1 MEMVSLKIALLN
13 AGWKKV
19 QDVFL
24 SATCIDTLQ
33 TLDPEYAKQTDMIEL
48 ILKTIH
54 PIKIL
59 RDKKMRNTLLESL
72 SRDSAVDLARDLG
85 ISGGVSP
92 YKYMTK
98 LKFRKNSDNER
109 KLFEFFGVKW
119 EEYRTAI
126 TITNIDTAVA
136 DRPLFDH
143 QITAITELKRRLDE
157 SRVLLHMPTG
167 SGKTRTVMRVVAD
180 IFLDNRDTLIIWLA
194 YSEELCEQAI
204 EEFKEAWRYAGNSEI
219 PIYRFFGSHNTDL
232 LKFSKRGLI
241 VAGLNKM
248 YNAAKNNELFL
259 SILADRVSLVMIDEA
274 HQATA
279 KTYRFV
285 LEQLVEKHNRKLLG
299 LSATPGRTWSD
310 RKEDMELSHFFQQTK
325 VTLDVGMHPVEF
337 LIKKGFIARVNMDP
351 ISHDGRLTNDDKAK
365 IEKSLDI
372 PESVLNKLAKD
383 TRRNISIISKLEELI
398 SRGHKRVII
407 FAASI
412 NHARDIST
420 ILSARGHRSFYVDAN
435 TPRTLRDRKIAEYKE
450 NTEESMIICNFGVL
464 TTGFD
469 APRTTAV
476 IIARPTKSLVLYSQM
491 VGRAIR
497 GPRVGGSKECT
508 VVTVTDTS
516 LPGFNNI
523 INAFNNWD
531 DVW

>member
-1 MEMVSLKIALLN
+1 MPSLRIALLN

-24 SATCIDTLQ
+24 SATCIDTLR

-48 ILKTIH
+48 ILKTIT

-59 RDKKMRNTLLESL
+59 RDRKMRNTLLESL
-72 SRDSAVDLARDLG
+72 HTDSAIILAKDLG
-85 ISGGVSP
+85 MPSGVNP
-92 YKYMTK
+92 YTYITK
-98 LKFRKNSDNER
+98 LKFRKNSDNEQ
-109 KLFEFFGVKW
+109 KLFGFFGVEW
-119 EEYRTAI
+119 EEYEATV
-126 TITNIDTAVA
+126 TVSDIDTAVA
-136 DRPLFDH
+136 ARPLFDH
-143 QITAITELKRRLDE
+143 QITAIAELKRKLDE

-180 IFLDNRDTLIIWLA
+180 IFLEDRNALVIWLA

-204 EEFKEAWRYAGNSEI
+204 EEFKEAWNYAGNSEI
-219 PIYRFFGSHNTDL
+219 PIYRFFGSHKIDL
-232 LKFSKRGLI
+232 LGCSKRGLI
-241 VAGLNKM
+241 VAGLSMM
-248 YNAAKNNELFL
+248 YNAARNNVLFL
-259 SILADRVSLVMIDEA
+259 STLADRVSLVIIDEA
-274 HQATA
+274 HQAIA
-279 KTYRFV
+279 ETYRFV
-285 LEQLVEKHNRKLLG
+285 LKELVEKHNRKLLG

-310 RKEDMELSHFFQQTK
+310 RKEDMELSRFFQQTK
-325 VTLDVGMHPVEF
+325 VTLDVGMHPIEF
-337 LIKKGFIARVNMDP
+337 LIKKKFIARMNMDP
-351 ISHDGRLTNDDKAK
+351 ISHDGRLTDEDKNK

-372 PESVLNKLAKD
+372 PVSVLDKLAKD
-383 TRRNISIISKLEELI
+383 TRRNISIISKLEDLI

-435 TPRTLRDRKIAEYKE
+435 TPRTLRDRKIAEYRE
-450 NTEESMIICNFGVL
+450 NTESPMIICNFGVL

-516 LPGFNNI
+516 LPGFNSI

>member
-1 MEMVSLKIALLN
+1 MLSLKIALLN

-24 SATCIDTLQ
+24 SATCINTLR

-54 PIKIL
+54 PAKIL
-59 RDKKMRNTLLESL
+59 RDRKMRNTLLESL
-72 SRDSAVDLARDLG
+72 NRNHATVLAKDLG
-85 ISGGVSP
+85 IPSRISP
-92 YKYMTK
+92 YAYITK

-109 KLFEFFGVKW
+109 KLFEFFEVKW
-119 EEYRTAI
+119 EEYRST
-126 TITNIDTAVA
+126 TTVFDIDAAVA
-136 DRPLFDH
+136 ARPLFDH
-143 QITAITELKRRLDE
+143 QITAIAELKRQLDK

-180 IFLDNRDTLIIWLA
+180 IFLNNRDALVIWLA

-204 EEFKEAWRYAGNSEI
+204 EEFKEAWKYAGNSEI
-219 PIYRFFGSHNTDL
+219 PIYRFFGSHNTGL
-232 LKFSKRGLI
+232 LEFSKRGLI
-241 VAGLNKM
+241 VAGLSKM
-248 YNAAKNNELFL
+248 YNAAKNDVLFL
-259 SILADRVSLVMIDEA
+259 STLADRVLLVIIDEA
-274 HQATA
+274 HQAIA
-279 KTYRFV
+279 ETYRFI
-285 LEQLVEKHNRKLLG
+285 LEELVEKHNRKLLG

-325 VTLDVGMHPVEF
+325 VTLDVGMHPIEF
-337 LIKKGFIARVNMDP
+337 LIKEEFIARVNMDP
-351 ISHDGRLTNDDKAK
+351 ISHDGRLTDEDKDK
-365 IEKSLDI
+365 IEKSFDI

-383 TRRNISIISKLEELI
+383 TRRNIRIISKLEELI
-398 SRGHKRVII
+398 SRGHKRLIV

-435 TPRTLRDRKIAEYKE
+435 TPRTIRDRKIAEYKE
-450 NTEESMIICNFGVL
+450 NTEKPMIICNFGVL
-464 TTGFD
+464 TAGFD

-476 IIARPTKSLVLYSQM
+476 LIARPTKSLVLYSQM

-508 VVTVTDTS
+508 VITVTDTS
-516 LPGFNNI
+516 LPGFDNI